1 MESTAIKIS
10 QINDFIFCPASIY
23 FHDLY
28 GAMNNM
34 VYQSTYQINGT
45 DAHSTIDSNSYST
58 KRSILTGMEV
68 YCEKYDLIG
77 KIDIYD
83 SDKKVLRER
92 KRKISNVYDGYI
104 FQLYAQYFSLTE
116 MGYAVRQLRLYSM
129 DDNKIYN
136 IQKPEVD
143 AAMYQKFERL
153 ISDVQSFSIEI
164 FRQDNPAKCSRCIY
178 EPLCS
183 FSLKAE
189 GEGEGG

>member
-92 KRKISNVYDGYI
+92 KRKISNIYDGYI
-104 FQLYAQYFSLTE
+104 FQLYAQYFAMSE
-116 MGYAVRQLRLYSM
+116 MGYKVDKLELYSM
-129 DDNKIYN
+129 ENNKTFSVE
-136 IQKPEVD
+136 KPENNVE
-143 AAMYQKFERL
+143 MMRKFEKTLEDMRE
-153 ISDVQSFSIEI
+153 FSLEE
-164 FRQDNPAKCSRCIY
+164 FRQSNKKKCEKCIY
-178 EPLCS
+178 EPACDRGLI
-183 FSLKAE
+183 
-189 GEGEGG
+189 